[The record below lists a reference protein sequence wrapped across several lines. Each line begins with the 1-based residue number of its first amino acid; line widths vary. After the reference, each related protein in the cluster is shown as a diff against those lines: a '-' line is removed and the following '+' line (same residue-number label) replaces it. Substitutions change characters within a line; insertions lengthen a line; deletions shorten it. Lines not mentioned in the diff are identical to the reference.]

1 MERVAQRKEQ
11 VLIIQLI
18 AEKAYCSAKRK
29 MEYSAA
35 GAVVVH
41 FSPTSRRSKVKST
54 MRHCWDPLR
63 NHLRNDR
70 EGNKQ
75 EQKQKDLF
83 FFLSSFLYQRKRPF
97 DQVHFT
103 VANNATCHAPSAIN
117 RTWSYACLL
126 NVNARLPLRCLES
139 NLSESS
145 LANLKTIPAVN
156 RTHC

>member
-54 MRHCWDPLR
+54 MRHC
-63 NHLRNDR
+63 
-70 EGNKQ
+70 
-75 EQKQKDLF
+75 
-83 FFLSSFLYQRKRPF
+83 
-97 DQVHFT
+97 
-103 VANNATCHAPSAIN
+103 
-117 RTWSYACLL
+117 
-126 NVNARLPLRCLES
+126 
-139 NLSESS
+139 
-145 LANLKTIPAVN
+145 
-156 RTHC
+156 